1 MKTIKPPIED
11 FWAEADFAPNRNQQE
26 AILYVDGP
34 LYLTAGPGSGKT
46 RVLLWRTLNL
56 IVYHDV
62 KPEEIFLATFTE
74 KAALQ
79 LRDGL
84 RALLGMVTNKTDL
97 SYDLGRMYIGTVHS
111 LCQKILSDR
120 KFALDRS
127 RQTTI
132 RLLDEL
138 SQYFFLMNGRNWEML
153 TSELAILSEDA
164 PAYINNLF
172 MPASKTPNQ
181 VPSPSKH
188 VAVTNCISLFNRM
201 AEEHLDPERAL
212 SLWESRKKRYAHPK
226 LMGEMIRLYAKY
238 GEMLKSNPGV
248 EFTDFSLLQGR
259 AYQLLEQ
266 NGHSENIFKHI
277 IVDEYQDTNAVQEML
292 FFKLAKGY
300 GNICVV
306 GDDDQALYRFRGA
319 TVENFV
325 QFPDRCERYLSVRP
339 RTIPLVTN
347 YRSRHEIVT
356 FYNDFMGNC
365 TWSDSNISYRVDKKI
380 VAHRSEEAVSVVA
393 STTAKPVDVYPQI
406 ADFVKQLIDSGKVKD
421 PNQIA
426 FLFPSLK
433 SEQVK
438 RAIESLEAGGLQV
451 YAPRAGR
458 FLEVPEAID
467 IFGLFVQVFG
477 KPVKGTFSG
486 FDYDEFFRWI
496 DTIDHRGRELLRQD
510 GELRAYVEKR
520 KSDLQRAEN
529 DYRSLFNIV
538 QRKGWDLHSPYN
550 VEAMKRSL
558 YEAPGLSDQGKR
570 SITNRSFENS
580 VRGRL
585 TRGLPPL
592 TLDYTLKRA
601 TSIDWSV
608 LDLFY
613 RLSGFKHFKAM
624 YDLAETGEDEGP
636 ICNLGLITQY
646 LSRFMDEYLPLIPAN
661 MLVDGR
667 FVRLFFISY
676 LYALYRRGESE
687 YEDTSDPF
695 PKGRIPF
702 LTVHQSKG
710 LEFPVVVLGNLR
722 KDNKGLQMVEQLVR
736 PLLDRP
742 SEPDDLSSQ
751 FDIMRMFYVALSRA
765 KNLLVLADLKGQGNW
780 VNKEFKNLLKNT
792 TRIPDFDINTVPE
805 ADGDDKS
812 LPHSY
817 SFTSDY
823 LLYTRCARQYMI
835 FKKYGFVASRS
846 QTMFFGSLVHQTLE
860 DLHNQLI
867 SDREYNQ

>member
-1 MKTIKPPIED
+1 MLVNSIKPSIND
-11 FWAEADFAPNRNQQE
+11 FWEEAGFAPNSKQEE
-26 AILYVDGP
+26 AILHTDGP

-56 IVYHDV
+56 IVYHDI
-62 KPEEIFLATFTE
+62 KPDEIFLATFTE

-84 RALLGMVTNKTDL
+84 RALLGMVTNKTDR

-111 LCQKILSDR
+111 LCQRMLADR
-120 KFALDRS
+120 KFALDRT
-127 RQTTI
+127 RQSTI

-138 SQYFFLMNGRNWEML
+138 SQYFYLMNGKNWESL
-153 TSELAILSEDA
+153 VSDLAVMPEEA

-172 MPASKTPNQ
+172 TPGNQTPSQSKY
-181 VPSPSKH
+181 

-201 AEEHLDPERAL
+201 AEEHLDPARAL
-212 SLWESRKKRYAHPK
+212 ELWEGRKKKYSHPK
-226 LMGEMIRLYAKY
+226 LMREMIELYAKY
-238 GEMLKSNPGV
+238 GDMLRSNPSV
-248 EFTDFSLLQGR
+248 EFTDFSLLQTR

-266 NGHSENIFKHI
+266 NNQTEHIFKHV
-277 IVDEYQDTNAVQEML
+277 IVDEYQDTNAIQEML
-292 FFKLAKGY
+292 FFKLAKGS

-325 QFPDRCERYLSVRP
+325 QFPERCQRSLGVMP
-339 RTIPLVTN
+339 HTIPLITN
-347 YRSRHEIVT
+347 YRSRQEIVT
-356 FYNDFMGNC
+356 FYNDFIGHCN
-365 TWSDSNISYRVDKKI
+365 WQESGISYRVNKKI
-380 VAHRSEEAVSVVA
+380 VAQRQDNMPSVVA
-393 STTAKPVDVYPQI
+393 STAAKPVDVYPQI
-406 ADFVKQLIDSGKVKD
+406 AEFVRQLIDAGKVQD

-433 SEQVK
+433 SEHVR
-438 RAIESLEAGGLQV
+438 RAIEALEAVGLRA

-458 FLEVPEAID
+458 FLEVEEAVD
-467 IFGLFVQVFG
+467 MFGVFVQVFG
-477 KPVKGTFSG
+477 KPTKGGFSG
-486 FDYDEFFRWI
+486 IDYDNFFAWLDNI
-496 DTIDHRGRELLRQD
+496 DQRGRELLRQD
-510 GELRAYVEKR
+510 NEMRAYVEKR
-520 KSDLQRAEN
+520 RAELQRAEN
-529 DYRSLFNIV
+529 DYRAFYRVVERN
-538 QRKGWDLHSPYN
+538 RWDLRAPYDI
-550 VEAMKRSL
+550 ATMKRAL
-558 YEAPGLSDQGKR
+558 YEAPGLSEHGKR
-570 SITNRSFENS
+570 AISNRSFENS
-580 VRGRL
+580 LKGRAA
-585 TRGLPPL
+585 RGLPLL
-592 TLDYTLKRA
+592 TLDYALKRA
-601 TSIDWSV
+601 TSIDWNV

-624 YDLAETGEDEGP
+624 YDLAESGEDEGP

-646 LSRFMDEYLPLIPAN
+646 LGRFMDEYLPLIPAN
-661 MLVDGR
+661 MLADGR

-687 YEDTSDPF
+687 YEDAEDPF

-702 LTVHQSKG
+702 LTIHQSKG

-722 KDNKGLQMVEQLVR
+722 KDDKGLQIVEQLVR

-742 SEPDDLSSQ
+742 SEPDHRSSQ

-765 KNLLVLADLKGQGNW
+765 KNLLVLAHLKGQGQRINA
-780 VNKEFKNLLKNT
+780 EFNGLLANV
-792 TRIPDFDINTVPE
+792 TRIPDFDLASLPE
-805 ADGDDKS
+805 AHEEDKT
-812 LPHSY
+812 LPRSY

-823 LLYTRCARQYMI
+823 LLYNKCARQYMV

-846 QTMFFGSLVHQTLE
+846 QTMFFGSLVHRTLE

-867 SDREYNQ
+867 SHRENAQ

>member
-1 MKTIKPPIED
+1 MKTIKHPITH
-11 FWAEADFAPNRNQQE
+11 FWEEANFVPNPNQRE
-26 AILYVDGP
+26 AILHQEGP

-111 LCQKILSDR
+111 LCQRILSDR
-120 KFALDRS
+120 KFATDRT

-138 SQYFFLMNGRNWEML
+138 SQYFYLMNGRNWETL
-153 TSELAILSEDA
+153 VGELAVMAEDA

-172 MPASKTPNQ
+172 TQGNQ
-181 VPSPSKH
+181 SPSQSKY

-201 AEEHLDPERAL
+201 AEEHLDPARAL
-212 SLWESRKKRYAHPK
+212 ELWESRKKRYTHPK

-248 EFTDFSLLQGR
+248 EFTDFSLLQSR
-259 AYQLLEQ
+259 AYQLLDQ
-266 NGHSENIFKHI
+266 SGHSESIFKHI
-277 IVDEYQDTNAVQEML
+277 IVDEYQDTNAIQEML
-292 FFKLAKGY
+292 FFKLAKGS

-325 QFPDRCERYLSVRP
+325 QFPDRCERYLTVRP

-347 YRSRHEIVT
+347 YRSRQEIVS
-356 FYNDFMGNC
+356 FYNDFMGHC
-365 TWSDSNISYRVDKKI
+365 DWRDSGISYRVDKKI
-380 VAHRSEEAVSVVA
+380 IAHKPDEAVSVVA
-393 STTAKPVDVYPQI
+393 STATKPVDVYPQI
-406 ADFVKQLIDSGKVKD
+406 AEFVRRLIDTGKVQD

-433 SEQVK
+433 SDQVK
-438 RAIESLEAGGLQV
+438 RAIEALEAVGLQA

-467 IFGLFVQVFG
+467 IFGLFVQIFG
-477 KPVKGTFSG
+477 KPSKGAFSG
-486 FDYDEFFRWI
+486 IDYDNFFGWI
-496 DTIDHRGRELLRQD
+496 DTIDQRGRELVKQD
-510 GELRAYVEKR
+510 NEMKAYVEKR
-520 KSDLQRAEN
+520 KSDLQRAES
-529 DYRSLFNIV
+529 DYRALLAAV
-538 QRKGWDLHSPYN
+538 QRKGWDLSAPYDIA
-550 VEAMKRSL
+550 AMKRSL
-558 YEAPGLSDQGKR
+558 YEAPGLSDQAKR
-570 SITNRSFENS
+570 IISGRGFENS
-580 VRGRL
+580 IRSRIE
-585 TRGLPPL
+585 RNLPPI
-592 TLDYTLKRA
+592 TLGYTLKRA
-601 TSIDWSV
+601 TTIDWNV
-608 LDLFY
+608 LDVFY

-624 YDLAETGEDEGP
+624 YDLAESGEDEGP

-646 LSRFMDEYLPLIPAN
+646 LSRFMDEYLSLIPAN
-661 MLVDGR
+661 MLADGR

-687 YEDTSDPF
+687 YEDANDPF

-722 KDNKGLQMVEQLVR
+722 KDDKGLQTVEQLVR

-742 SEPDDLSSQ
+742 SEPDHRSSQ

-765 KNLLVLADLKGQGNW
+765 KNLLVLAHLKGQGQRINP
-780 VNKEFKNLLKNT
+780 EFNGLLATVK
-792 TRIPDFDINTVPE
+792 RIPDFDINTVPE
-805 ADGDDKS
+805 VHEEDKS
-812 LPHSY
+812 LPRSY

-823 LLYTRCARQYMI
+823 LLYKKCARQYMI
-835 FKKYGFVASRS
+835 FRKYGFAASRS
-846 QTMFFGSLVHQTLE
+846 QTMFFGSLVHRTLE
-860 DLHNQLI
+860 DLHNRLI
-867 SDREYNQ
+867 SQREQSE